1 MKTYTII
8 IQRTP
13 DSSFGAYV
21 PDLPG
26 CIGMGDSKKEV
37 IENIEQAIRFHL
49 EGLREEGLDIP
60 DPNSEALTIQLEG

>member
-1 MKTYTII
+1 MKSYTII
-8 IQRTP
+8 IQKTP

-26 CIGMGDSKKEV
+26 CIGMGASKKEV

-49 EGLREEGLDIP
+49 EGLREEGLVIS
-60 DPNSEALTIQLEG
+60 DPNSEALIIQLEG